1 MIDYRRNNGKCVLWI
16 VLNIEMN
23 LQKKKIDSPTKKK
36 ESTMSL
42 VSAHAEHYSSQ
53 SKPLMIINQS
63 ALGKNCNT

>member
-1 MIDYRRNNGKCVLWI
+1 MIDCRRNNGKGVLWI

-23 LQKKKIDSPTKKK
+23 LQEKKMIAQQKK
-36 ESTMSL
+36 STMSL

-63 ALGKNCNT
+63 ALGENCNT